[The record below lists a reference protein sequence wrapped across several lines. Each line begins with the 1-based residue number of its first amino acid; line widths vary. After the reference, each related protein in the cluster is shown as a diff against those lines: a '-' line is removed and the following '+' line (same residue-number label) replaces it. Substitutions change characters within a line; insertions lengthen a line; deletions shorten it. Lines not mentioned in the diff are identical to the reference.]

1 MARKY
6 TQLIF
11 LAFLLTFVTATP
23 ISGEVDTGHLSEDHF
38 QHLSQRTSDSTYK
51 LGAKPTEAELSAA
64 VGLPTHPLQAL
75 ANQECL

>member
-11 LAFLLTFVTATP
+11 FAFLLTFVTATP
-23 ISGEVDTGHLSEDHF
+23 ISSESDTGNLSEDHF
-38 QHLSQRTSDSTYK
+38 QHLSQRTCDDTYI
-51 LGAKPTEAELSAA
+51 LGATPTEAELSEA

-75 ANQECL
+75 ENQECL